1 MEVLWLAILIYSV
14 GMAIVLHY
22 RPTLMFHENGTW
34 KEFGYQR
41 DSRHTIFPFWLF
53 SIAWAFVSY
62 AVAASVSWSGVV
74 GTTAVAASVTENIY
88 IPAVRKTEEE
98 VEAELEAEEEAE
110 EEEEPEFVPVSR
122 RRSSKSKT
130 VTIESGKPRPGYYVL
145 DTAAKKSGLR
155 KYIYYGPNP
164 PEEE

>member
-1 MEVLWLAILIYSV
+1 MEVLWLAILIYSI

-22 RPTLMFHENGTW
+22 RPALMFHENGTW

-53 SIAWAFVSY
+53 SIVWAFVSY

-74 GTTAVAASVTENIY
+74 GATATATAASQKIY
-88 IPAVRKTEEE
+88 IPSPSDMTSEEAE
-98 VEAELEAEEEAE
+98 VEAEAEEE

-130 VTIESGKPRPGYYVL
+130 VTIESSKPRPGYYVL

-164 PEEE
+164 PEDE

>member
-1 MEVLWLAILIYSV
+1 MEVLWLAILIYSI
-14 GMAIVLHY
+14 GMAAVLHY
-22 RPTLMFHENGTW
+22 RPALMFHENGTW

-62 AVAASVSWSGVV
+62 AVAASVSWSGVF
-74 GTTAVAASVTENIY
+74 GASAAAAAASQKIY
-88 IPAVRKTEEE
+88 TPSSSDMTGEE
-98 VEAELEAEEEAE
+98 VEMEAEEEE

-130 VTIESGKPRPGYYVL
+130 VTIESSKPRPGYYVL

-164 PEEE
+164 PEDE

>member
-14 GMAIVLHY
+14 GMAAVLHY
-22 RPTLMFHENGTW
+22 RPALMFHENGTW

-53 SIAWAFVSY
+53 SIVWAFVSY

-74 GTTAVAASVTENIY
+74 GATATATAASQKIY
-88 IPAVRKTEEE
+88 IPSPSDMTSEEVE
-98 VEAELEAEEEAE
+98 VEAEAEEE

-130 VTIESGKPRPGYYVL
+130 VTIESSKPRPGYYVL

-164 PEEE
+164 PEDE